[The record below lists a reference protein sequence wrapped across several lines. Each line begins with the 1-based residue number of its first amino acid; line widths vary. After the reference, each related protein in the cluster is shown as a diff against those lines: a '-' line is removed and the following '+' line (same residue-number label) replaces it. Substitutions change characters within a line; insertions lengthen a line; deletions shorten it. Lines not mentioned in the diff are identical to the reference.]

1 MKTYAAGTM
10 KTPDREVSQPSGR
23 WTQFLKMPSVQ
34 LVIASFLAG
43 VLIIWWQTNRLQH
56 QMVEAIA
63 LEHARTYV
71 HQLKDLSSA
80 YTAEVGSR
88 AKALGSD
95 ITSEYK
101 KKTSTLPTFSALAA
115 KSRETTGDQHGEVTE
130 RFYRMDP
137 STGQLKGNGDQNG
150 FIQEAWPRLS
160 KNPEQAI
167 TRFDD
172 IQGQPTLHYLVGWKE
187 GEGRGA
193 LEVIVPT
200 QSFLMH
206 SNAYRMT
213 VLSLFTL
220 LGLFGVGIL
229 SLILSKTKREAKAAE
244 RQAISLEKEFTE
256 QEKIIRAYERERNER
271 KGQESE
277 ILNATDILVG
287 VTTDLLKATSELA
300 SSATE
305 MAASVNETT
314 ATVEE
319 VKQTAAL
326 SSQKAQQVSATAQKA
341 AQISQTGKQAT
352 EDTITEM
359 QRIRDQMHSIAES
372 IVKLSEQ
379 SQVIREIIDT
389 VNDLAE
395 QSNLLAVNASI
406 EAQKAGAHGSGFVVV
421 AQEVRNLAQQSK
433 DATLQ
438 VQTIL
443 NDIEKATSASVQ
455 ITAQGAKAA
464 EAGMK
469 QSVEAGESIRALA
482 QNIHEAAQSAT
493 LIATSHQ
500 HQTIGMDQLVQ
511 AMHNIQEG
519 SMQTV
524 TSTRQ
529 VETCVQRLQG
539 LEHRLADLSERLTG
553 VKRAQALTERPPLQE
568 AA

>member
-1 MKTYAAGTM
+1 MKIHTASSQ
-10 KTPDREVSQPSGR
+10 KTPDRNAPQQPER
-23 WTQFLKMPSVQ
+23 WTQFLKVPAVQ
-34 LVIASFLAG
+34 LVIASFVVG
-43 VLIIWWQTNRLQH
+43 VLIIWWQTTRLQH
-56 QMVEAIA
+56 HMVEAIA
-63 LEHARTYV
+63 LEHAGAYV
-71 HQLKDLSSA
+71 RQLKDLSGTYA
-80 YTAEVGSR
+80 TEVGVR

-95 ITSEYK
+95 LTSEYK
-101 KKTSTLPTFSALAA
+101 KKASALPSFSALVV
-115 KSRETTGDQHGEVTE
+115 KSSETTSNGQTGMTQ
-130 RFYRMDP
+130 RFYSVDP
-137 STGQLKGNGDQNG
+137 STGQLKGGDAQNP
-150 FIQEAWPRLS
+150 FITEAWPSLN
-160 KNPEQAI
+160 KNPDQAV
-167 TRFDD
+167 TRFDEV
-172 IQGQPTLHYLVGWKE
+172 QGQLILHYLVGWKE
-187 GEGRGA
+187 GETRGV
-193 LEVIVPT
+193 LEVLVPT
-200 QSFLMH
+200 QSFVLH
-206 SNAYRMT
+206 SNAYRTT
-213 VLSLFTL
+213 VFSFFAILGL
-220 LGLFGVGIL
+220 LGMGVL
-229 SLILSKTKREAKAAE
+229 SLILGKAKREAKAAE
-244 RQAISLEKEFTE
+244 LQAISLEKEFTE
-256 QEKIIRAYERERNER
+256 QEKIIRSYERERNER

-277 ILNATDILVG
+277 ILNATDVLVG
-287 VTTDLLKATSELA
+287 VTNDLLKATSELA

-319 VKQTAAL
+319 VKQTATL

-341 AQISQTGKQAT
+341 AQISQTGRQAT

-359 QRIRDQMHSIAES
+359 QRIRDQMQSIAES

-464 EAGMK
+464 ESGMK

-482 QNIHEAAQSAT
+482 QSIQEAAQSAT

-500 HQTIGMDQLVQ
+500 QQSIGMDQLVQ

-529 VETCVQRLQG
+529 VETCVQRLQE
-539 LEHRLADLSERLTG
+539 LEQRLADLSERLTG
-553 VKRAQALTERPPLQE
+553 VKRAHVLAERPSLQD